1 MEPSGTASPGAPPG
15 ATPEAS
21 PEASPEAFPR
31 LGALRLAELDS
42 QPFDLVVVGGGIT
55 GAGVARHAA
64 QAGLRTLVLD
74 AADFA
79 GGTSSRSTKLI
90 HGGLRYL
97 AMGDFALVRESALER
112 KSLLAM
118 APHLTDPAWMLVP
131 ASSRL
136 QYLKLRIGIS
146 LYEWLG
152 AVSFGER
159 HRNLNRARLASE
171 EPLLDR
177 DRLPWACVYREYL
190 TDDARLVL
198 ATLRAAARHG
208 AVACNYTRVLSV
220 TDSAGGCRLRAVDE
234 LTGALREL
242 ECSVLVNATGP
253 WVESLLG
260 ERRGEPARLHLSKG
274 VHLVVPRMRLPVRQM
289 VMMTAH
295 DGRPVFAIPRGDV
308 TYVGTTDT
316 TYHGGADHWP
326 EVLPEDVAY
335 LLSVVNG
342 HFQVPPLDVDD
353 VVATWAGLRPLINQP
368 GKAPKEMSRRD
379 EIWRQGAMVT
389 VAGGKLTGFRKMAQ
403 QTMATVAEVLGREVS
418 MPDPLAP
425 LPGGD
430 ATDIAALVAEVGGR
444 YQLDAGVARRL
455 VGLYGSEIFD
465 VLGERPTPLSA
476 STFVE
481 EAVWGLDV
489 EGARSL
495 EDLIYR
501 RMRVAWFLP
510 EEQDEIV
517 TGVAEVLARRNGWDA
532 ATRDTEIERVRN
544 RLAAELGFAAVDAL
558 PAEAA
563 PA

>member
-1 MEPSGTASPGAPPG
+1 MPAGADAASAPV
-15 ATPEAS
+15 
-21 PEASPEAFPR
+21 PR
-31 LGALRLAELDS
+31 LGVLRPADLDT

-79 GGTSSRSTKLI
+79 SGTSSRSTKLI

-131 ASSRL
+131 AASRL

-152 AVSFGER
+152 AVSRAER
-159 HRNLNRARLASE
+159 HRNLNRKGLAAE

-177 DRLPWACVYREYL
+177 ARLPFACVYREYL

-198 ATLRAAARHG
+198 ATLRSAARHG
-208 AVACNYTRVLSV
+208 AVACNYARVLAVEESP
-220 TDSAGGCRLRAVDE
+220 GGCRVRIRDE
-234 LTGALREL
+234 LRGGERTV
-242 ECSVLVNATGP
+242 ECAALVNATGP
-253 WVESLLG
+253 WVESLLTARQDGQG
-260 ERRGEPARLHLSKG
+260 EQGVRHLQPRLHLSKG
-274 VHLVVPRMRLPVRQM
+274 VHLVVSRVRLPVRQM

-316 TYHGGADHWP
+316 TFRGAADHWP
-326 EVLPEDVAY
+326 EVLPEDIDY
-335 LLSVVNG
+335 LLQVVNA
-342 HFQVPPLDVDD
+342 HFQMPALGAAD

-379 EIWRQGAMVT
+379 EIWRQGAMIT
-389 VAGGKLTGFRKMAQ
+389 IAGGKLTGFRMMAQ
-403 QTMATVAEVLGREVS
+403 QAMAAVADVLGRELT
-418 MPDPLAP
+418 MPEPLAP

-430 ATDIAALVAEVGGR
+430 VADVGALAADVARR
-444 YQLDAGVARRL
+444 YQVDAGVARRL
-455 VGLYGSEIFD
+455 VGLYGSEVPA

-481 EAVWGLDV
+481 EVVWGIEV
-489 EGARSL
+489 EGATSL

-517 TGVAEVLARRNGWDA
+517 RRAGDLLARRNGWDA
-532 ATRDTEIERVRN
+532 VTRDAEVRRVHD
-544 RLAAELGFAAVDAL
+544 RLAAELGFAAVDGL
-558 PAEAA
+558 PAEAS
-563 PA
+563 PV

>member
-1 MEPSGTASPGAPPG
+1 MTDAV
-15 ATPEAS
+15 
-21 PEASPEAFPR
+21 PR
-31 LGALRLAELDS
+31 LATLRLAEIER

-79 GGTSSRSTKLI
+79 SGTSSRSTKLI

-97 AMGDFALVRESALER
+97 AMGDVTLVRESALER

-131 ASSRL
+131 AASRL
-136 QYLKLRIGIS
+136 QFFLLRIGIT

-152 AVSFGER
+152 AVQAGER
-159 HRNLNRARLASE
+159 HRNLDRQRLQRE

-177 DRLPWACVYREYL
+177 DRLPWACIYREYL

-198 ATLRAAARHG
+198 ATLRAAARQG
-208 AVACNYTRVLSV
+208 AQTCNYARVRSV
-220 TDSAGGCRLRAVDE
+220 TQTGAGCRLRAVDE
-234 LTGALREL
+234 LTGVEREL
-242 ECSVLVNATGP
+242 ECAVLVNATGP
-253 WVESLLG
+253 WVEGLLQEQPG
-260 ERRGEPARLHLSKG
+260 TPARLHLSKG
-274 VHLVVPRMRLPVRQM
+274 VHLVVSRERLPVHQM
-289 VMMTAH
+289 VMMTAR

-316 TYHGGADHWP
+316 TYEGPPDHWP
-326 EVLPEDVAY
+326 EVLPDDVAY
-335 LLSVVNG
+335 LIDTANR
-342 HFQVPPLDVDD
+342 HFRVPPLAERDVL
-353 VVATWAGLRPLINQP
+353 ATWAGLRPLINQP

-379 EIWRQGAMVT
+379 EIWRQGAMIT
-389 VAGGKLTGFRKMAQ
+389 IAGGKLTGFRKMAHQ
-403 QTMATVAEVLGREVS
+403 AMAAVAGVLGRDLA
-418 MPDPLAP
+418 MPEPLAP

-430 ATDIAALVAEVGGR
+430 VVDVPALAAEVGRR
-444 YQLDAGVARRL
+444 YRVAGGVARRL
-455 VGLYGSEIFD
+455 IGLYGSEIYT

-481 EAVWGLDV
+481 EVVWGLEV
-489 EGARSL
+489 EGAHSL

-510 EEQDEIV
+510 DEQNEILV
-517 TGVAEVLARRNGWDA
+517 GAAALLARRNGWDDA
-532 ATRDTEIERVRN
+532 RRDAEIGQVRQ
-544 RLAAELGFAAVDAL
+544 RLAAELSFAAVERL
-558 PAEAA
+558 PAEAV
-563 PA
+563 P